1 MVEKNDTASI
11 SLSKG
16 FLIGI
21 LSLAGGGAAT
31 GAILGHTAPA
41 AIEANVAA
49 QQATQQAAT
58 LLRLEESQKQ
68 QAEKLGKVAEAVAR
82 IEGQLNSRK

>member
-16 FLIGI
+16 FLII
-21 LSLAGGGAAT
+21 VASMIGGGAAT
-31 GAILGHTAPA
+31 GAILGGTSPSNIEVTA
-41 AIEANVAA
+41 VA
-49 QQATQQAAT
+49 QQAAT
-58 LLRLEESQKQ
+58 LSRLEESQRQ
-68 QAEKLGKVAEAVAR
+68 QADKLGKVAEAVAR